1 MKRQEKQKLAQ
12 SIAMN
17 VDDKGEVQKY
27 SQVSDLS
34 DEVYNS
40 PRKVIQA
47 EVQTS
52 AASGGRW
59 EEERQL
65 LIPILIS

>member
-1 MKRQEKQKLAQ
+1 
-12 SIAMN
+12 MN

-52 AASGGRW
+52 AASGRRW

-65 LIPILIS
+65 VIPILIS